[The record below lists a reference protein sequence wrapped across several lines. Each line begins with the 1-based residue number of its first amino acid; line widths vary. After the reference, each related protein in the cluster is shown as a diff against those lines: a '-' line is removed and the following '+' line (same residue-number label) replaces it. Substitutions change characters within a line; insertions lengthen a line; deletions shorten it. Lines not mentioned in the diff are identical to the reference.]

1 MDWAF
6 VLVLQI
12 MIQPSL
18 SVLFTVEAEQLHY
31 KAEFGGEVVMGCRFQ
46 PKLLSP
52 RDNLKVTWHWGTSS
66 PAREVYRIDNGV
78 EQSASQYP
86 DYQGRVKLLTEELAD
101 GWAKLQISRLRINDS
116 GTYQC
121 LVKTGEG
128 ADYKKITLS
137 VTAPFKTVTK
147 HIQKAAE
154 GNEVLL
160 TCQSEGYPESSV
172 TWQDAHL
179 KTFDAST
186 TAVLTPD
193 KLFKV
198 TSELRVQSSERN
210 NYTCTFKDGHSAT
223 FHIPDEMP
231 VPHVQ
236 HDGLIVLF
244 SIGVILLAII
254 VAVLMFRRRKGSSA
268 PSTRNLLADSRDGSV
283 SAAVCL
289 KVPKEN
295 EEEITILK
303 EVCAE
308 EDLGAFVKAHYS
320 NSFSSDARRRM
331 EAFGAE
337 ELPQRLQNSEGK
349 PVNLQDLLPEAGETL
364 FLEGPP
370 GSGKT
375 NVAHFLVSSWTEGP
389 KHALSHVVDLST
401 VRLLLY
407 VDCSKVKRDL
417 FQETRDQ
424 LSLTKKISTEDEL
437 RTVFTRSGEVLL
449 LLDGYREGNQQFD
462 ESLKRFIGQKGRC
475 RVLVTSC
482 PGDCPTFRHTV
493 GTEKLLELKTQTVK
507 Y

>member
-18 SVLFTVEAEQLHY
+18 SVLFTVEAEQPQY
-31 KAEFGGEVVMGCRFQ
+31 IAEFGGEVVMGCRFQ

-52 RDNLKVTWHWGTSS
+52 NDNLMVTWQRVTSS
-66 PAREVYRIDNGV
+66 PAWEVYRIDNGV
-78 EQSASQYP
+78 EQSASQHP
-86 DYQGRVKLLTEELAD
+86 DYQGRVKLFTKELAN
-101 GWAKLQISRLRINDS
+101 GWAKLQITRLRMNDS

-121 LVKTGEG
+121 LVKTREG

-137 VTAPFKTVTK
+137 VTAPYRTVTK

-172 TWQDAHL
+172 IWQDAHL
-179 KTFDAST
+179 QTIEART
-186 TAVLTPD
+186 IAAPTPD
-193 KLFKV
+193 QLFKV
-198 TSELRVQSSERN
+198 TSEIRVPSSERN

-223 FHIPDEMP
+223 LLNHSLQNPLLPSQQQNIKGFFFFTRSD
-231 VPHVQ
+231 
-236 HDGLIVLF
+236 F
-244 SIGVILLAII
+244 SSLNDCYKVIIWSDLL
-254 VAVLMFRRRKGSSA
+254 SA
-268 PSTRNLLADSRDGSV
+268 
-283 SAAVCL
+283 
-289 KVPKEN
+289 
-295 EEEITILK
+295 
-303 EVCAE
+303 VCAE

-320 NSFSSDARRRM
+320 NSSFSSDARRRM

-349 PVNLQDLLPEAGETL
+349 PVNLQGLLPEAGETL

-375 NVAHFLVSSWTEGP
+375 YVAHILVSSWTEGP
-389 KHALSHVVDLST
+389 KHALSHVLDLNT
-401 VRLLLY
+401 VRVLLY
-407 VDCSKVKRDL
+407 VDCSIVKRDL
-417 FQETRDQ
+417 FQETADQ

-437 RTVFTRSGEVLL
+437 RTVLTRSGEVLL
-449 LLDGYREGNQQFD
+449 LLDGYREGNQHFD
-462 ESLKRFIGQKGRC
+462 ESLKRFLSQKGRC
-475 RVLVTSC
+475 RVLVTAR
-482 PGDCPTFRHTV
+482 PGDCPTFRDTV